1 MKLEFLFI
9 LFLAGSFVI
18 YWLLPNQ
25 KLRTFFLGPAS
36 LIFILL
42 ADRLAG
48 VIVIVLTVYTYFF
61 SVKIQYSKN
70 KTIYHKISIA
80 GIVLLLAFFKYMGFL
95 DDYIYSV
102 FQFFKQ
108 NPSHSFNKILF
119 PLGLSYITFRYISYL
134 TDINW
139 GIIKKAD
146 IFTLLFYGGLFTTFL
161 SGPIDRYERLEKQIN
176 VLHINFSKDFLYEG
190 FERIVFGLFKKF
202 VIADWIAYFIN
213 NINTSPQNNTF
224 EMKGLV
230 LLGFSIQIYFNFAG
244 YSDIAIGT
252 SRLFGLKI
260 MENFN
265 NPYLKP
271 NISQFWRSWH
281 ISLSDWIRDYIFF
294 PMSRLSE
301 NKIWLLVLVPII
313 SMGIC
318 GMWHGS
324 EVKFAI
330 WGMYHGAGLS
340 FFQLWSI
347 WKRKNKSLK
356 KFTDTKIFN
365 FFSVIITFIFVTI
378 GWLFFR

>member
-1 MKLEFLFI
+1 MRLEYLFI
-9 LFLAGSFVI
+9 SFLAGSLMI
-18 YWLLPNQ
+18 YWFLPSQ
-25 KLRTFFLGPAS
+25 KSRTFFLGLVS

-48 VIVIVLTVYTYFF
+48 IIVIILTVYTYFF
-61 SVKIQYSKN
+61 SVKIQNSKF
-70 KTIYHKISIA
+70 KSIYHKTSVF
-80 GIVLLLAFFKYMGFL
+80 GIVLLLVLFKYAGVF
-95 DDYIYSV
+95 DKYIISV
-102 FQFFKQ
+102 IQFFTK
-108 NPSHSFNKILF
+108 NPSQPFSKILF

-134 TDINW
+134 TDIYW
-139 GIIKKAD
+139 GINKRTD

-161 SGPIDRYERLEKQIN
+161 SGPIDRFERIQRQIG
-176 VLHINFSKDFLYEG
+176 VLRINFSNDFLNDG
-190 FERIVFGLFKKF
+190 CERIIFGLFKKF
-202 VIADWIAYFIN
+202 VIADWIGYMIN
-213 NINTSPQNNTF
+213 NINSNTQYNST
-224 EMKGLV
+224 LV
-230 LLGFSIQIYFNFAG
+230 RVLALIGFSIQIYFNFSG

-271 NISQFWRSWH
+271 NISQFWRNWH

-294 PMSRLSE
+294 PMSRLNE
-301 NKIWLLVLVPII
+301 NKIWLLVLVPVI

-324 EVKFAI
+324 ELKFAI

-340 FFQLWSI
+340 FFQFWSI
-347 WKRKNKSLK
+347 WKRKNKSLNR
-356 KFTDTKIFN
+356 FTDSRLFN
-365 FFSVIITFIFVTI
+365 FFSIIFTFIFVTI